1 MKSSVFALTLFF
13 FCFAYEGAGQPF
25 FIKSDFPGVAFS
37 LAPLENEKF
46 LVFGGHNGTFLIEVN
61 AEGEYEWQQQYGPQD
76 YLNSNGFPLDNLEK
90 RLGQQGFVLSNVT
103 YPTDTLIGYHYTML
117 YETDLQGNTVDS
129 FVLNIPNLQLQ
140 SGLHVIDDGDYI
152 LGGTM
157 DGEHSFRE
165 KGFVWRYNMEAD
177 SMMWSHTF
185 QNSSIH
191 YETMISFIEGQGDTI
206 FVGGYG
212 PNVSGN
218 LRSFLK
224 AMSINGEEYW
234 TREYHDNIYFQDA
247 LLLPDGLVVVGGK
260 GQFGIAEGQM
270 VIKKVSYEG
279 EELWTRNYDFPG
291 RAIAYGITE
300 TPDGAMVLCGWS
312 TGGGPVLLKI
322 NQNGD
327 VIWSRIVETTDGL
340 AIDGGGYDI
349 LASADHITF
358 VGWLFE
364 QGVGQKC
371 LIVRTNAE
379 GLVVNSK
386 TISIGNKT
394 PIRVF
399 PNPATSEIFVDLPSI
414 TSWEHT
420 VAEIYSIDGRLLL
433 WQTGDTTG
441 NGIVVSGL
449 TPGLY
454 HLNIRSLENGQIL
467 GTAPFVKK

>member
-1 MKSSVFALTLFF
+1 MKSLVLALALFF
-13 FCFAYEGAGQPF
+13 VSLTFKGVSQPLF
-25 FIKSDFPGVAFS
+25 VKSDFPGIAYN

-46 LVFGGHNGTFLIEVN
+46 LVFGGLNGTFLIEVN
-61 AEGEYEWQQQYGPQD
+61 AAGEYEWQQQYGPQD
-76 YLNSNGFPLDNLEK
+76 YLNSNGVPLDNLEK
-90 RLGQQGFVLSNVT
+90 RPGQQGFVLSNVT
-103 YPTDTLIGYHYTML
+103 HPTDTLIGYHYTML

-129 FVLNIPNLQLQ
+129 FVLNVPNLQLQ

-177 SMMWSHTF
+177 SIMWSHTF
-185 QNSSIH
+185 QNSSIQ
-191 YETMISFIEGQGDTI
+191 YETMISFIEGQGDSI

-212 PNVSGN
+212 PDLSGN
-218 LRSFLK
+218 VRSFLK
-224 AMSINGEEYW
+224 AMSITGEEYW
-234 TREYHDNIYFQDA
+234 TREYQDNEYFEDA

-260 GQFGIAEGQM
+260 GPFGIAEGQM
-270 VIKKVSYEG
+270 LIKKVSYDG
-279 EELWTRNYDFPG
+279 EDLWTRTYDFPG
-291 RAIAYGITE
+291 RAIANGITE
-300 TPDGAMVLCGWS
+300 TPDGAMVLCGWA

-322 NQNGD
+322 DQNGD
-327 VIWSRIVETTDGL
+327 STWSRIIEGTDGL
-340 AIDGGGYDI
+340 TINGAGHDI
-349 LASADHITF
+349 LASANHITF
-358 VGWLFE
+358 AGWLFE
-364 QGVGQKC
+364 QGVGNKC

-379 GLVVNSK
+379 GLLVESK
-386 TISIGNKT
+386 TIGIGNIS
-394 PIRVF
+394 PLSVF
-399 PNPATSEIFVDLPSI
+399 PNPATSDIFVDLPTN

-420 VAEIYSIDGRLLL
+420 VAEIYSTDGRLLL
-433 WQTGDTTG
+433 WQTGDSSG